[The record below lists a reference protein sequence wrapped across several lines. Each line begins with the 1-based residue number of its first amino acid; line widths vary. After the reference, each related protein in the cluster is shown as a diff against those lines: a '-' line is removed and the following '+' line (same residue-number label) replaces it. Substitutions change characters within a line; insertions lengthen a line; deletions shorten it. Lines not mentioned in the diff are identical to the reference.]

1 LLASHCPRFSPGV
14 FSLCVCVWLQ
24 PSKSQKVP
32 YKILKGMNHLAKFRE
47 KVTREKV
54 RAACCTQK
62 GHVEYD

>member
-1 LLASHCPRFSPGV
+1 LQAIARFSHWG
-14 FSLCVCVWLQ
+14 FFFVCVWLQ